1 MSFPSVS
8 GKNWIFK
15 KFDPSDVIKLSENF
29 VTSDESNSLNSQFF
43 PLTEEKL
50 IFLIDF

>member
-1 MSFPSVS
+1 MSISSVS
-8 GKNWIFK
+8 GKNWVFK
-15 KFDPSDVIKLSENF
+15 KFDTSDIIKFSENF

-43 PLTEEKL
+43 PLTEEML